1 MRFPQEFI
9 EKVTEATNLVDIIS
23 PYTQLK
29 RSGTGLMGRCPF
41 PSHVERT
48 ASFSVSDSKQVYHCF
63 GCGKSGNVFSFLRD
77 YQGMSFP
84 EAVEFLADR
93 ASIPLPAPVTQA
105 SQDQEEIRKEKRKQ
119 IQKANKWAL
128 VFFQENLKKLP
139 TQHYVRE
146 YLKKRFLDS
155 NIIETF
161 AVGYAPIEWDGLVQF
176 LNSKGISMKIAEEAQ
191 LIKPKQG
198 GGYFDLFRDRLMFPI
213 YNHLGEPIAFG
224 GRIILDGQPKYL
236 NSPETPVFSKSKT
249 LYALNETAKFIRAE
263 DLVII
268 VEGYMDAVALYQ
280 AGIKNVVA
288 IMGTAMTAEHCKM
301 IKRMT
306 PHVLMLLD
314 GDQAGKT
321 AAERSLPIMLSQ
333 GLYPRGLTL
342 PDEQDPDDFVK
353 AHGAQT
359 LQGEIAKS
367 RDLFRLVL
375 EHWMEAY
382 KGEAQQKVQLA
393 DRARPLF
400 AQMADERLKKL
411 YVQEMAALMQ
421 VGIPWLVDALGGRA
435 QLLKRPQAFDEISSF
450 AGREASNGAT
460 SAITA
465 KVMPDNIQ
473 EKSEIELIS
482 ASHLEKMLLSLAIK
496 SRANFQLFLDSKAT
510 NFMTHPGV
518 QSVFKIAEDLYR
530 QVPDRFDKLLSLLVT
545 KVDQPES
552 LFFND
557 RSLNQ
562 ALKIQSSSTFG
573 SGVSHDENSHVTNE
587 EKNEEVISDED
598 FERETQLLKDCIQR
612 VRESGLKVQLKK
624 LALEMKD
631 KPQAD
636 TMDKMKRLQ
645 DEIRDLNQS
654 KV

>member
-9 EKVTEATNLVDIIS
+9 EKVSEAANLVDIIS
-23 PYTQLK
+23 QYTQLK
-29 RSGTGLMGRCPF
+29 RSGSGLMGRCPF
-41 PSHVERT
+41 PSHAERT

-77 YQGMSFP
+77 YNGMSFP
-84 EAVEFLADR
+84 EAVEYLADR
-93 ASIPLPAPVTQA
+93 YSIALPAPATQA
-105 SQDQEEIRKEKRKQ
+105 SQDQEDIRKEKRKL
-119 IQKANKWAL
+119 IQQANKYAL
-128 VFFQENLKKLP
+128 QFFQETLKKLP
-139 TQHYVRE
+139 SQHHVRD
-146 YLKKRFLDS
+146 YLKKRSLDQS
-155 NIIETF
+155 IIDTF
-161 AVGYAPIEWDGLVQF
+161 QIGYAPTEWDGLVQF
-176 LNSKGISMKIAEEAQ
+176 LGSKGVSMKIAEEAQ

-249 LYALNETAKFIRAE
+249 LYALNETAKYIRSE
-263 DLVII
+263 DLVVI

-280 AGIKNVVA
+280 AGVKNVVA
-288 IMGTAMTAEHCKM
+288 IMGTAMTADHCKM

-321 AAERSLPIMLSQ
+321 AAERSLPILLSQ
-333 GLYPRGLTL
+333 GLYPRGLIL

-359 LQGEIAKS
+359 LQVEIEKS

-375 EHWMEAY
+375 EQWMETY

-400 AQMADERLKKL
+400 DQIADERLKKL
-411 YVQEMAALMQ
+411 YVQEMAAQMQ
-421 VGIPWLVDALGGRA
+421 VAIPWLVEALGGR
-435 QLLKRPQAFDEISSF
+435 QNLLKKPQAQGENSSRHNQSSP
-450 AGREASNGAT
+450 GNHS
-460 SAITA
+460 IA
-465 KVMPDNIQ
+465 KAMPEVSE
-473 EKSEIELIS
+473 EKSEIELKS
-482 ASHLEKMLLSLAIK
+482 ATHLEKMLLSLSIK
-496 SRANFQLFLDSKAT
+496 SRANFQVYLESKAES
-510 NFMTHPGV
+510 FMIHPGV
-518 QSVFKIAEDLYR
+518 KSVFKIAEDLYR
-530 QVPDRFDKLLSLLVT
+530 QVPDKFDKLLSLLVT
-545 KVDQPES
+545 KVDQPEV

-557 RSLNQ
+557 KSLNQ
-562 ALKIQSSSTFG
+562 SLKIQSTAF
-573 SGVSHDENSHVTNE
+573 SGISHDEGSHAAG
-587 EKNEEVISDED
+587 EEVISDED
-598 FERETQLLKDCIQR
+598 FEKETQLLKDCIKR
-612 VRESGLKVQLKK
+612 VRESGLKDQLKK

-636 TMDKMKRLQ
+636 TMEKMKRLQ
-645 DEIRDLNQS
+645 DEIRDLNQG